1 MFADVAPVTL
11 AQIDDARQR
20 LDGVALQTPV
30 VACDA
35 APAGR
40 EVWLKLENLQ
50 PIGSFKVRPIGNAVL
65 SRPRGQLAEGIYTS
79 SSGNSALGVAWM
91 ARRLALKATAVV
103 PDNAPEAKLA
113 GLRRLGAEILVLPY
127 GDWWRVIETARHEG
141 LDGFY
146 VDAVRDPAS
155 LAGDGTIGAEIASQ
169 LPGLDAVFVPFGGG
183 GLASGIA
190 CAIKALSPATRIVAC
205 ELETAQPMRRA
216 MTAGHPA
223 EGPADPGFVSGV
235 GYGSVLPEMW
245 PLVSAM
251 IDEVVVVT
259 LDQVREAIRVM
270 VERNHVVAEGAGA
283 VAVAAALFGD
293 HRHARVCSV
302 VSGGNID
309 TATLGS
315 ILMSGRDG
323 PTL

>member
-20 LDGVALQTPV
+20 LDGVALRTPV

-35 APAGR
+35 APVGR

-50 PIGSFKVRPIGNAVL
+50 PIGSFKVRPIGSAVL
-65 SRPRGQLAEGIYTS
+65 SRSTAELAAGIYTS

-91 ARRLALKATAVV
+91 ARRLSLKATAVV

-113 GLRRLGAEILVLPY
+113 GLRRLGAEILILPY
-127 GDWWRVIETARHEG
+127 ADWWRVIETGRHEG
-141 LDGFY
+141 LDGLY

-155 LAGDGTIGAEIASQ
+155 LAGDGTIGGEVADQ
-169 LPGLDAVFVPFGGG
+169 LPALDAIFVPFGGG

-190 CAIKALSPATRIVAC
+190 CAIRALSPTTRIVAC
-205 ELETAQPMRRA
+205 ELDTAQPMRAA
-216 MTAGHPA
+216 MLAGHPVDVPA
-223 EGPADPGFVSGV
+223 EPGFVSGV

-270 VERNHVVAEGAGA
+270 AERNHVVAEGAGA

-309 TATLGS
+309 AATLGP
-315 ILMSGRDG
+315 ILMSGHESR
-323 PTL
+323 TR

>member
-1 MFADVAPVTL
+1 MFADVAPVTI
-11 AQIDDARQR
+11 AQINDARLR
-20 LDGVALQTPV
+20 LDGTALNTPV
-30 VACDA
+30 VGCDA
-35 APAGR
+35 APDGR

-65 SRPRGQLAEGIYTS
+65 SRPPAELSPGLYTS

-91 ARRLALKATAVV
+91 ARRLSLKATAIV

-127 GDWWRVIETARHEG
+127 ADWWRVIETGRHAG
-141 LDGFY
+141 LDGLY

-155 LAGDGTIGAEIASQ
+155 LAGDGTIGVEIAVQ
-169 LPGLDAVFVPFGGG
+169 LPELDAVFVPFGGG

-190 CAIKALSPATRIVAC
+190 CAIRALSPTTRIVAC
-205 ELETAQPMRRA
+205 ELETAQPMRAA
-216 MTAGHPA
+216 MMAGRPVDVPA
-223 EGPADPGFVSGV
+223 EPGFVCGV

-259 LDQVREAIRVM
+259 LDQVREAIRIM
-270 VERNHVVAEGAGA
+270 IERNHVVAEGAGA

-293 HRHARVCSV
+293 HRHNRVCSV

-309 TATLGS
+309 PATLGP

-323 PTL
+323 QTR